1 MIAQKYKGCR
11 IPLLYSLYLLR
22 KATCRGSWASLH
34 TVPGHTKGVGPK
46 PAFTW
51 VSFRAGFAASS
62 TEPPRN
68 IFSQT
73 RSWIACQTLRKQFS
87 TYWLGQK
94 TAVSA
99 APSWP
104 PPLWPQGFGSACW
117 GRFDA
122 FLCLSHRHILF
133 SVGVH
138 ERVTGSSPFTC
149 PETTHLSK
157 NLSII
162 GVTPPPCA
170 FPLTEGSWKKGWVM
184 RR

>member
-1 MIAQKYKGCR
+1 MQDPI
-11 IPLLYSLYLLR
+11 IVLPLPVEKSNLQRVLSVS
-22 KATCRGSWASLH
+22 THCSWAQQGCGAQTSLH
-34 TVPGHTKGVGPK
+34 SGQ
-46 PAFTW
+46 F
-51 VSFRAGFAASS
+51 
-62 TEPPRN
+62 
-68 IFSQT
+68 Q
-73 RSWIACQTLRKQFS
+73 SWICSEQHWATEEHLLPNKELDCLPNTRKQFS

-104 PPLWPQGFGSACW
+104 PPLRPQGFGSACW

-162 GVTPPPCA
+162 GITPPPCA